1 MHASAP
7 ARQRAHSGFRAT
19 ASAPTSSRRPTTP
32 DERLHHVGV
41 GLAGVSTAYLRGG
54 WDDRAERCAIGAA
67 ATAAERGA
75 QAVVAERGRV
85 ARGSRCAR
93 KRALAAHHAQAQTA
107 SGEGHRRTAWPRGG
121 HGSRFALRCANLWSG
136 TRHQR
141 NAKRRNAL
149 RCCVA
154 QIFGV
159 EWPLVER
166 DRARVDATIVC
177 ESCLVRGRRSGSR
190 PPASSHD
197 VGGLWG
203 VCGDPPTRASACGV
217 GWGGGMGRRVGGEGY
232 VVPLGSTPL
241 PHHAAPVCHPV
252 PLRRVL
258 SRALRHRLPIAT
270 SCSLAYVPPVWSCR
284 CRAGR

>member
-107 SGEGHRRTAWPRGG
+107 SGERVAKGG
-121 HGSRFALRCANLWSG
+121 ARESICVALRKSLEWNEAPTQRKTQKCVALLRCANLWSG
-136 TRHQR
+136 M
-141 NAKRRNAL
+141 AL
-149 RCCVA
+149 RGPGSL
-154 QIFGV
+154 IKK
-159 EWPLVER
+159 
-166 DRARVDATIVC
+166 
-177 ESCLVRGRRSGSR
+177 RS
-190 PPASSHD
+190 
-197 VGGLWG
+197 
-203 VCGDPPTRASACGV
+203 
-217 GWGGGMGRRVGGEGY
+217 
-232 VVPLGSTPL
+232 
-241 PHHAAPVCHPV
+241 
-252 PLRRVL
+252 
-258 SRALRHRLPIAT
+258 
-270 SCSLAYVPPVWSCR
+270 
-284 CRAGR
+284 